1 MRRIKIRIKKKVARL
16 LLTVSVVAA
25 MVGLLII
32 QVTWLKDSIT
42 MQEAIFAKG
51 VNLALK
57 QTAQNMAS
65 DEALNTAMQN
75 SIAKDS
81 SINYKEVFTQD
92 IIYRLDS
99 TLQKELQFY
108 HINLD
113 FHFILINGDDTLSL
127 ERNAKIKNEELF
139 HQSFASPYPDTD
151 IDLAIHF
158 PGRSSF
164 IMKRVGI
171 MFVTSVL
178 LILFT
183 IISII
188 AILYLYR
195 KERSF
200 AQQVKD
206 MIGNLTHEFMTPI
219 SSISLAG
226 NLILSRSQKLGD
238 QPISQFAT
246 AIKEENRKLQVQVT
260 RLIQLAAVE
269 DSGFEYHK
277 TPMDIHQILK
287 EAVQEMAFQ
296 FKQSGAEIHD
306 NYSAQYPVVMA
317 DSSYFKDV
325 FVNIL
330 SNSIKY
336 SHDHPVIYIETKN
349 SDGKVFI
356 SISDNGIGIPSHE
369 FKHIF
374 EKYYRISTGDMHNV
388 KGFGLGLFYVKTVV
402 NAHQGT
408 INVKSEPNKGSTFII
423 TLPVIQ

>member
-1 MRRIKIRIKKKVARL
+1 
-16 LLTVSVVAA
+16 
-25 MVGLLII
+25 
-32 QVTWLKDSIT
+32 
-42 MQEAIFAKG
+42 
-51 VNLALK
+51 
-57 QTAQNMAS
+57 
-65 DEALNTAMQN
+65 
-75 SIAKDS
+75 
-81 SINYKEVFTQD
+81 
-92 IIYRLDS
+92 LD
-99 TLQKELQFY
+99 
-108 HINLD
+108 
-113 FHFILINGDDTLSL
+113 
-127 ERNAKIKNEELF
+127 RNAKIKNEELF
-139 HQSFASPYPDTD
+139 HQSFNSPFPDTD

-195 KERSF
+195 RERSF

-238 QPISQFAT
+238 QAISQFAT
-246 AIKEENRKLQVQVT
+246 AIKEENRKLQVQVN

-277 TPMDIHQILK
+277 IPIDIHQILK
-287 EAVQEMAFQ
+287 EAVQEMSFQ
-296 FKQSGAEIHD
+296 FKQSEAEIHA
-306 NYSAQYPVVMA
+306 NYSAPYSVVMA

-336 SHDHPVIYIETKN
+336 SPEHPVIHIDTKN
-349 SDGKVFI
+349 VEGKVLI

-402 NAHQGT
+402 NAHYGT
-408 INVKSEPNKGSTFII
+408 INVKSEPKKGSTFII
-423 TLPVIQ
+423 TLPVIP

>member
-1 MRRIKIRIKKKVARL
+1 MKRIKIHLKKNVVRL
-16 LLTVSVVAA
+16 LLTIFVVTA

-32 QVTWLKDSIT
+32 QVTWLKESIA
-42 MQEAIFAKG
+42 MQETIFAKG
-51 VNLALK
+51 VNLALQ

-65 DEALNTAMQN
+65 DEALNAAMQN

-113 FHFILINGDDTLSL
+113 FHFILINGEDTLAL
-127 ERNAKIKNEELF
+127 DRNAKVKNEELF
-139 HQSFASPYPDTD
+139 HQSFTSSFPDTD
-151 IDLAIHF
+151 LDLAIHF

-164 IMKRVGI
+164 IMRRIGL
-171 MFVTSVL
+171 MFAASVL

-183 IISII
+183 IISIMF
-188 AILYLYR
+188 ILYMYR

-238 QPISQFAT
+238 QAISQFAT
-246 AIKEENRKLQVQVT
+246 AIKEENRKLQVQVN

-269 DSGFEYHK
+269 NSGFEYNK
-277 TPMDIHQILK
+277 TPIDIHQIIRD
-287 EAVQEMAFQ
+287 AVQEMAFQ
-296 FKQSGAEIHD
+296 IKQSDAQVHS
-306 NYSAQYPVVMA
+306 NYLAQHSVVMA
-317 DSSYFKDV
+317 DSAYFKDV
-325 FVNIL
+325 FVNL
-330 SNSIKY
+330 LANSIKY
-336 SHDHPVIYIETKN
+336 SHDHPVIHIETKN
-349 SDGKVFI
+349 TEEKILI
-356 SISDNGIGIPSHE
+356 SISDNGIGIPSRE
-369 FKHIF
+369 FKQIF

-402 NAHQGT
+402 TAHDGT
-408 INVKSEPNKGSTFII
+408 INVKSEPNKGSTFTIA
-423 TLPVIQ
+423 LPVVS